1 MIERYNMK
9 YFYITGSSCTSSL
22 AAVNACI
29 SQSTNNCIT
38 KFQISSSVIDPDF
51 FPSSSKHSDLNSTR
65 MSEAYSVLTEHT
77 PMLVLEKWGEGYNLG
92 MERTRMRENEKL
104 KITQERINTVFNQF
118 SSSGG

>member
-65 MSEAYSVLTEHT
+65 MSEAYGVKNEHV
-77 PMLVLEKWGEGYNLG
+77 PMLVIDQYGAPEIIG
-92 MERTRMRENEKL
+92 MEVSRW
-104 KITQERINTVFNQF
+104 QERSELMISQNNINAVFNHY